1 MNPSLSNR
9 LIISTMIMIS
19 ALILLFILWLIY
31 LREPV
36 EEDSSLKLSFLSPL
50 NAVLNTLSAGCL
62 TLGYWAI
69 RNQKRELHKKL
80 MLSAFGFSAVFL
92 VSYLIYHAYQGDTY
106 FQGEGWIRS
115 LYFFILISHVVFS
128 AVMLP
133 LILITL
139 YFALSGKLTLHPKV
153 ARFAL
158 PIWVYVSVT
167 GVLVYL
173 MLYHLPMYIHE

>member
-1 MNPSLSNR
+1 M
-9 LIISTMIMIS
+9 
-19 ALILLFILWLIY
+19 
-31 LREPV
+31 
-36 EEDSSLKLSFLSPL
+36 KLSFLSPL
-50 NAVLNTLSAGCL
+50 NAVLNTLSTGCL

-80 MLSAFGFSAVFL
+80 MLSALGFSAVFL
-92 VSYLIYHAYQGDTY
+92 VSYLIYHAYQGDTN
-106 FQGEGWIRS
+106 FQGDGWIRS
-115 LYFFILISHVVFS
+115 LYFFILISHVVLS

-139 YFALSGKLTLHPKV
+139 YFALSGKLALHPKV

-158 PIWVYVSVT
+158 PIWLYVSVT

-173 MLYHLPMYIHE
+173 MLYHLPMHIHE